1 MVRPTAWLKLSKSW
15 MSWCSGTHPSSRSG
29 HRFRARGQEPAPRND
44 GHKRWRQTDRTF
56 FQLTRMDNVLAGRI
70 AALLDMHHVMS
81 LATIGPNGPHAVNL
95 FYARNGF
102 TLLWVSDPSSRHSA
116 EIDADS
122 RVAATIAADFSD
134 FPQVQGLQLSGHA
147 ARITDEGVGRI
158 ARHHLESRYPFLQ
171 VTAAAPAELREAY
184 ERAEFYQ
191 LTPERI
197 VLIDNTRRLGFKQT
211 LEFTHDSREVIASD
225 RNPL

>member
-1 MVRPTAWLKLSKSW
+1 M
-15 MSWCSGTHPSSRSG
+15 GD
-29 HRFRARGQEPAPRND
+29 E
-44 GHKRWRQTDRTF
+44 
-56 FQLTRMDNVLAGRI
+56 LAGQI

-95 FYARNGF
+95 FYARDGF
-102 TLLWVSDPSSRHSA
+102 TLLWVSDPSSRHSV

-122 RVAATIAADFSD
+122 RVAATIAMDFSD

-147 ARITDEGVGRI
+147 VRITDESGRQG
-158 ARHHLESRYPFLQ
+158 ARHHLETRYPFLQ
-171 VTAAAPAELREAY
+171 ATASAPAELRDAY

-197 VLIDNTRRLGFKQT
+197 VLIDNTRRLGFKRTLDFALNRQSQT
-211 LEFTHDSREVIASD
+211 G
-225 RNPL
+225 